1 MTRVKDM
8 ELYSEEGIK
17 YIRKKYGFHN
27 TKSLGQNFLADKG
40 VIDSIIEA
48 ASIDPEDL
56 VIEIGP
62 GLGVL
67 TQREA
72 ELAKK
77 VYAIELDRDLIP
89 ILNDLLKSYDN
100 VEIIHGD
107 ILKTD
112 VKALIEGA
120 GCEKTRIVGNLP
132 YYITTPII
140 MQLLEKKVGAE
151 SITIM
156 LQKEVAERITAEPG
170 GRTYGALSVAVQ
182 YYAEVV
188 TVAQAPSHMFVP
200 APKVDSTVLRLDI
213 RKNPAVEVKD
223 EEFFFKVVKAAFG
236 QRRKTL
242 INSIS
247 GGGFNKDKV
256 KEVFEKIGMEG
267 NRRAET
273 LSLEEFADL
282 ADGLME

>member
-1 MTRVKDM
+1 M

-48 ASIDPEDL
+48 SDIGPEDL

-72 ELAKK
+72 QLAKK

-89 ILNDLLKSYDN
+89 ILKDVLGIYDN

-112 VKALIEGA
+112 VRALIEGS
-120 GCEKTRIVGNLP
+120 GCERARIIGNLP

-140 MQLLEKKVGAE
+140 MDLLENRVGAE

-156 LQKEVAERITAEPG
+156 LQKEVAERITASPG
-170 GRTYGALSVAVQ
+170 SRIYGALSVAVQ

-188 TVAQAPSHMFVP
+188 TVAQASKEMFVP
-200 APKVDSTVLRLDI
+200 PPKVDSTVLRLDI
-213 RKNPAVEVKD
+213 RKEPAVKVED
-223 EEFFFKVVKAAFG
+223 ESLFFKVVKAGFG

-242 INSIS
+242 LNALT
-247 GGGFNKDKV
+247 GAGFDKERI
-256 KEVFEKIGMEG
+256 KECLEKTGIE
-267 NRRAET
+267 NTRRAET
-273 LSLEEFADL
+273 LSLEEFAL
-282 ADGLME
+282 ISDGLGELG

>member
-1 MTRVKDM
+1 M
-8 ELYSEEGIK
+8 ELYSQEGIK

-48 ASIDPEDL
+48 SGIGSEDL

-72 ELAKK
+72 QLARK

-89 ILNDLLKSYDN
+89 ILKDVLSIYDN

-112 VKALIEGA
+112 VRALIEGS
-120 GCEKTRIVGNLP
+120 GCEKARIIGNLP

-140 MQLLEKKVGAE
+140 MDLLENRVGAE

-156 LQKEVAERITAEPG
+156 LQKEVAERITASPG
-170 GRTYGALSVAVQ
+170 SRIYGALSVAVQ
-182 YYAEVV
+182 FYAEVV
-188 TVAQAPSHMFVP
+188 TVAQATKEMFVP
-200 APKVDSTVLRLDI
+200 PPKVDSTVLRLDI
-213 RKNPAVEVKD
+213 RKEPAVKVKD
-223 EEFFFKVVKAAFG
+223 EKLFFKIVKAGFG

-242 INSIS
+242 LNSLT
-247 GGGFNKDKV
+247 GAGFDKEAIKDGL
-256 KEVFEKIGMEG
+256 EKIGIDSG
-267 NRRAET
+267 RRAET
-273 LSLEEFADL
+273 LSLEEFAAISDAL
-282 ADGLME
+282 GERL

>member
-1 MTRVKDM
+1 M

-48 ASIDPEDL
+48 ANIDPEDL

-72 ELAKK
+72 EQAKK

-89 ILNDLLKSYDN
+89 ILNDLLKPYDN

-112 VKALIEGA
+112 VKALIEGS
-120 GCEKTRIVGNLP
+120 GCEKTRIIGNLP

-156 LQKEVAERITAEPG
+156 RQKEVAERITAEPG

-188 TVAQAPSHMFVP
+188 TVAQVPSHMFVP
-200 APKVDSTVLRLDI
+200 PPKVDSTVLRLDI
-213 RKNPAVEVKD
+213 REKPAVEVKD

-242 INSIS
+242 INSLS

-256 KEVFEKIGMEG
+256 KECFEKIGMEG
-267 NRRAET
+267 TRRAET
-273 LSLEEFADL
+273 LSLEEFAAL
-282 ADGLME
+282 SDGLME